1 LNRKNRILKNDWLL
15 EEEEVA
21 VEEEEEEEEEARRS
35 REIRRMSYEKVFRG
49 TF

>member
-15 EEEEVA
+15 
-21 VEEEEEEEEEARRS
+21 EEEEEEEEEARRS